1 MVATNKSI
9 METSMSN
16 TAQQGQ
22 GTEQQGPQES
32 RVFAPPAEF
41 VAQATVAG
49 MAAYDALCAE
59 AAADYEG
66 FWPPGARKPGLAKA
80 VHQDPQRRRRAVL
93 QVVRGRPPERLLQL
107 PGPQPRQRQRRQ
119 DRDHLRGR

>member
-59 AAADYEG
+59 AATDYEG
-66 FWPPGARKPGLAKA
+66 LGAAWRAKTWSGKSRS
-80 VHQDPQRRRRAVL
+80 PRPSTKTTRRSTSGSRTAT
-93 QVVRGRPPERLLQL
+93 
-107 PGPQPRQRQRRQ
+107 
-119 DRDHLRGR
+119 